1 MNGHAKAPTP
11 SPEAAAAAARAGVDA
26 EGREAPGPLNGS
38 QSRLA
43 PGVLRFIVRSRALD
57 PLDIALFVGVVALLY
72 RYAIAGMGGAVGYM
86 DASLLDKS

>member
-11 SPEAAAAAARAGVDA
+11 SPEAAAAARAGVDA

-72 RYAIAGMGGAVGYM
+72 RYAIAGMDGAVGYM